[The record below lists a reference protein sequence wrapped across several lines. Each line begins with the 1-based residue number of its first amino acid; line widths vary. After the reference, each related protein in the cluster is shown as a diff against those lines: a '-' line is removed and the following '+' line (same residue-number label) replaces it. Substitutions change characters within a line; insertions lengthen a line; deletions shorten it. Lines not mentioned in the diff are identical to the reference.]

1 MRRGPRG
8 GGPADSA
15 AAGTRGYRGPGP
27 CISERIDIAVP
38 EPDDAQL
45 APYMDGWSVDGPYR
59 ISSMGTRER
68 TRRIESPW
76 PQETGAYG
84 GGTVGA
90 IPDYA
95 GPYGAGSGRYGEPDF

>member
-1 MRRGPRG
+1 
-8 GGPADSA
+8 
-15 AAGTRGYRGPGP
+15 
-27 CISERIDIAVP
+27 
-38 EPDDAQL
+38 
-45 APYMDGWSVDGPYR
+45 
-59 ISSMGTRER
+59 MGTRER

>member
-1 MRRGPRG
+1 M
-8 GGPADSA
+8 
-15 AAGTRGYRGPGP
+15 
-27 CISERIDIAVP
+27 P

-84 GGTVGA
+84 GGTVVA